1 MWRIGLDVHLR
12 QWTYVVLDENG
23 KKIMTRSGRGAWTSL
38 VAELAQ
44 IKHAFEI
51 VFEASTGCGHLHDQ
65 IEAIPH
71 ARRVLVAHPG
81 QLRLIFRSKRKNDRV
96 DADKLAKLLYLGE
109 VPAAYV
115 PAAEVREWR
124 RMIEYR
130 QSLVRERTR
139 QKNQIRALLRAHG
152 ATPPKGLWTKKG
164 MAWLEEQEFGTD
176 MDRFQRQALADDVRK
191 LTERIA
197 GVEKLLDAC
206 ANRHP
211 GVQLL
216 QTIPGVGSRTA
227 EAVMAYVDAPK
238 RFTSAPRMAAYFGL
252 VPCQDASAG
261 VNRLGHIT
269 REGPSTARKLLTEAA
284 WQSIRRSPR
293 IRGFFE
299 RVMRQ
304 DPKRKRIALVATACH
319 LVRVMHS
326 MLTSGETWRK
336 EAA

>member
-1 MWRIGLDVHLR
+1 MWRVGLDVHLR

-38 VAELAQ
+38 IAELAR
-44 IKHAFEI
+44 IKHPFEI
-51 VFEASTGCGHLHDQ
+51 VFEASTGCGYLHDQ
-65 IEAIPH
+65 IAAIPL

-96 DADKLAKLLYLGE
+96 DADKLAKLLYLDE
-109 VPAAYV
+109 VPAAHV

-139 QKNQIRALLRAHG
+139 QKNQIRCLLRAHG

-164 MAWLEEQEFGTD
+164 MAWLDAQSLGTD
-176 MDRFQRQALADDVRK
+176 MDRFHLHALADDVRR
-191 LTERIA
+191 LNERIA
-197 GVEKLLDAC
+197 GAEKLLDAC
-206 ANRHP
+206 ARRHP
-211 GVQLL
+211 GVGLL
-216 QTIPGVGSRTA
+216 RTIPGVGARTA
-227 EAVMAYVDAPK
+227 EAVMAYVDDAK
-238 RFTSAPRMAAYFGL
+238 RFGKASRLCAYFGL

-261 VNRLGHIT
+261 TNRLGHIT
-269 REGPSTARKLLTEAA
+269 REGPATVRKLLTEAA

-304 DPKRKRIALVATACH
+304 DPKRKRIALVATASH

-326 MLTSGETWRK
+326 MLTSGEAWRK